1 MKVVVEG
8 ELSSSSAV
16 SSGVPQGTVLGLLL
30 FLCHIND
37 LPDVVKSQVRLFA
50 DDCVLYRPIKSQR
63 DHIKLQDDLS
73 RLHEWACTWG
83 MRFNTSKC
91 QVMSIC
97 PKSSHFYNIN
107 GHILKHTPQEKYL
120 GFILSDDLKWT
131 PHINSTTKKANAVL
145 GLLRRNLQFCPEQC
159 KRTAYIA
166 LTRFDFGVWSWRVG
180 PIPSKRHRKPRTC
193 STQGSPVHH
202 RRLQFKRPRQHHQH
216 EAKTQPAHPSIKETS
231 TKLSSFFKVVEGLV
245 PGLPIDNFLVRA
257 RPKRNIKNQAI

>member
-1 MKVVVEG
+1 MNFLAHQQSPLEF
-8 ELSSSSAV
+8 
-16 SSGVPQGTVLGLLL
+16 PQGTVLGPLL

-120 GFILSDDLKWT
+120 GIILSDDLKWT

-166 LTRFDFGVWSWRVG
+166 LTRSILEYGGWRVG
-180 PIPSKRHRKPRTC
+180 PIPSKRHRKPRAC

-202 RRLQFKRPRQHHQH
+202 RRLQIKRPRLHHQH
-216 EAKTQPAHPSIKETS
+216 ETS
-231 TKLSSFFKVVEGLV
+231 L
-245 PGLPIDNFLVRA
+245 
-257 RPKRNIKNQAI
+257 